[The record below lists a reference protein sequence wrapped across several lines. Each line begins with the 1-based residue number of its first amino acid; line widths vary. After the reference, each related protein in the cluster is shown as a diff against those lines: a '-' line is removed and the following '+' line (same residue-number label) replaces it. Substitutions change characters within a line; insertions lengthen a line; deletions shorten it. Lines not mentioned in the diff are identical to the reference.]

1 LSTFLSIAKTPGAT
15 GSYYYN
21 SFFQALNLDY
31 KYEALQADTLEGVL
45 NTLKAPQV
53 KGISVT
59 MPFKRQVVRFLDE
72 SDASVNE
79 TGSCNT
85 VKVLNGKWVGYN
97 TDLAGVRWVVSN
109 LPPSGRIQI
118 LGDGAMSLLF
128 QKVLNLEGREFT
140 VYSRSLGNWENRHIG
155 FEIVV
160 NATALGTISPASP
173 IELSD
178 SVAYVVDLA
187 LNPGDLHS
195 KCLSK
200 GVPYISGLEFYKNVF
215 LAQFFVYLD
224 RPADPILFDEFT
236 AARGKGS

>member
-1 LSTFLSIAKTPGAT
+1 MKTFLSIAKTPGAT

-31 KYEALQADTLEGVL
+31 KYEALQVDTLGGIL

-53 KGISVT
+53 MGVSVS
-59 MPFKRQVVRFLDE
+59 MPFKRQVVTFLDE
-72 SDASVNE
+72 SDASVIE

-97 TDLAGVRWVVSN
+97 TDLAGVRWVIAN
-109 LPPSGRIQI
+109 LPPNGRVQI
-118 LGDGAMSLLF
+118 LGDGAMSLMF
-128 QKVLNLEGREFT
+128 QKVLSRKRREFN
-140 VYSRSLGNWENRHIG
+140 VYSRTLGNWEDRHTG
-155 FEIVV
+155 YEIVI
-160 NATALGTISPASP
+160 NATALGTVSSESP

-187 LNPGDLHS
+187 LNTGELYS
-195 KCLSK
+195 QCLGK
-200 GVPYISGLEFYKNVF
+200 GVNYVSGLEFYKNVF

-224 RPADPILFDEFT
+224 QPADPSLFDAFT
-236 AARGKGS
+236 AARGKS

>member
-1 LSTFLSIAKTPGAT
+1 LNTFLSVAKTPGTT

-45 NTLKAPQV
+45 NTLKSPQV
-53 KGISVT
+53 MGISVT
-59 MPFKRQVVRFLDE
+59 MPFKRGVVAYLDE

-97 TDLAGVRWVVSN
+97 TDLAGVRWVVAN

-118 LGDGAMSLLF
+118 LGDGAMSLMF
-128 QKVLNLEGREFT
+128 QKVLNLEGREFN
-140 VYSRSLGNWENRHIG
+140 VYSRSLDNWEKRHRG

-160 NATALGTISPASP
+160 NATALGTVSSESP
-173 IELSD
+173 IELSH
-178 SVAYVVDLA
+178 SAAYVVDLA
-187 LNPGDLHS
+187 LSPGDLS
-195 KCLSK
+195 SQCLNK
-200 GVPYISGLEFYKNVF
+200 GIPYISGLEFYKNVF

-224 RPADPILFDEFT
+224 RPADPSLFDAFT
-236 AARGKGS
+236 AARGRN